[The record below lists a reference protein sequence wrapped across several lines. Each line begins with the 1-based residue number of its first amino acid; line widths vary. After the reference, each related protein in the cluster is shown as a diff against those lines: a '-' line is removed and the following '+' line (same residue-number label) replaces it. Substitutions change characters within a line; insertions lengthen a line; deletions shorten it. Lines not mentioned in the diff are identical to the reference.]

1 MSRPRQ
7 AVMEGED
14 AGPSYGAVN
23 GVPPPPPPQATGGL
37 MTEQM
42 DAPSSSGTFPKQSA
56 SEHAVPIAPPT
67 GPGASDVPS
76 SSVGAVPK
84 NAHHIQARHA
94 QQTTA
99 AAAPQPQQQR
109 PSLPLTTTQASP
121 TQPLPPATPTMGD
134 RLPQPLQHAVQQ
146 LSQQRSAVI
155 QAVQTRAQRALQGR
169 RSDEVVNEGNILSP
183 PRALLGPRR

>member
-1 MSRPRQ
+1 MLRVRLARFRS
-7 AVMEGED
+7 
-14 AGPSYGAVN
+14 SLLVN
-23 GVPPPPPPQATGGL
+23 MRCLLHPQPDRARATYL
-37 MTEQM
+37 RVLLELYLRM
-42 DAPSSSGTFPKQSA
+42 
-56 SEHAVPIAPPT
+56 
-67 GPGASDVPS
+67 
-76 SSVGAVPK
+76 
-84 NAHHIQARHA
+84 HITHMRHA